1 MTCVEFT
8 VNGQK
13 CTVNNLLHRETS
25 LSAYIRYFLGL
36 PGTKAMC
43 RQGVCGACIVN
54 VTARRH
60 ISGEIETFSVN
71 SCLVLVFSCHGWDIT
86 TVEAIGSRGQG
97 YSEFQKRIAAFHG
110 TQCGYCTP
118 GWVMNLFSS
127 LLPKKLKM
135 IELENSFGS
144 NTCRCTGYR
153 SIYDT
158 IKSFAVDASPELCQQ
173 VDDIEELAMCIKD
186 KTRICNR
193 KCSETI
199 SENDWTMVNEVRDS
213 DAMIMLNF
221 GDKTFFKVFQED
233 QIFQLFTNYGV
244 DNYMFIDGNTG
255 KAVVYEIQYPDVLI
269 DISAVSSLK
278 QYHFDQNLVL
288 GANIALEECLD
299 IFKKTAATMDDFTY
313 LEEFAKHLDLVAQM
327 PVRNIGSLAGNIM
340 LKHIKPS
347 YRSDVFLLFE
357 AVGATVTIR
366 GGGNERVSLGLPE
379 FLKYDMKGKLIL
391 NFELPPQ
398 GPNHILRSYK
408 IMPRSQNALA
418 IVNAAFNIKMNTST
432 SVIEKATIVFG
443 NISGTFIHA
452 TQTEAYLK
460 GKNVFSNK
468 ILQGAIS
475 RLNNELVPVEEPA
488 QPTPAIR
495 KKLAIGLFYK
505 FILSITPTS
514 ILNPKYVSGGSLI
527 KRPLSSGKQDF
538 QTDSSLYPLNQPV
551 QKLEAI
557 IQSSGEARYV
567 NDIPPLPKEVFGA
580 FVLSTVHNGDV
591 DTVDVE
597 SALAI
602 PDVVAVFT
610 AKDVPGV
617 NSFTFPGFQL
627 QIEDEVVL
635 ADKNIKYYG
644 QPVAIVV
651 ATTEELASSVAR
663 KVKVTYINVTNVA
676 PVLTINQAKQD
687 AKRIIPGDTIEP
699 KGRGTNVRKVIR
711 GVFEVGA
718 QYHYYL
724 EPLSCVTIPVDN
736 GFEVH
741 DVTQWMDLT
750 QGAVSRFLNISESD
764 VHVKVRRLG
773 GGFGGKISRN
783 VQVACASALVAKA
796 LDRPCRFILP
806 LDTNL
811 TIAGR
816 RLPCQCE
823 YEVGVDNN
831 GKIQYLNASFTEDV
845 GFSNNENV
853 LAYVLS
859 SFANCYNID
868 YFSVKSFAV
877 TTDLPSNTFARAPGT
892 LEGITSIENIM
903 EHIAV
908 AVNKDP
914 TEVRLANMRQED
926 NDLPSLIETLKTSAE
941 YEKRLQEIKT
951 FNKNN
956 RWMKKSI
963 QISVMLFPVIYY
975 GNYTAMVSIYRG
987 DGTVTVTTGGIE
999 MGQGVNTKA
1008 AQVCAYELGIPLEK
1022 VTVIPNYSF
1031 VAANNIFSGSSIV
1044 SECVSYSIIKA
1055 CETLKARLK
1064 PLKDQMNNPTWE
1076 ELIKKA
1082 GDDLIDLTSTYMMTD
1097 KDPQLQGYSAF
1108 AVTIIEVQLDALT
1121 GKFDISRADI
1131 LEDVGLSANPK
1142 IDVGQV
1148 EGAYVQGLSYFT
1160 SEKLIFDKT
1169 TGRLL
1174 TNSAL
1179 DYEVYLAKDIP
1190 ADFRVNLRYNSYNSK
1205 GVLGSKA
1212 VGEMGICSS
1221 HGIIYAL
1228 RQCIRESRKESGYD
1242 TTQWLDIDLPLTAE
1256 SILKALN
1263 VKNSEFI
1270 LS

>member
-13 CTVNNLLHRETS
+13 CTVNNILHRDTS
-25 LSAYIRYFLGL
+25 LSAYIRYSLGL

-54 VTARRH
+54 VSARRH

-86 TVEAIGSRGQG
+86 TVESIGSRGLG

-110 TQCGYCTP
+110 TQCGFCTP
-118 GWVMNLFSS
+118 GWVMQMQS
-127 LLPKKLKM
+127 LLPKNLKM

-153 SIYDT
+153 SIFDT

-173 VDDIEELAMCIKD
+173 VDDIEELATCIKD
-186 KTRICNR
+186 RTRICNR
-193 KCSETI
+193 KCSETN
-199 SENDWTMVNEVRDS
+199 SESDWTVINADPEAV
-213 DAMIMLNF
+213 ITVHF
-221 GDKTFFKVFQED
+221 GDKIFFKVFRED
-233 QIFQLFTNYGV
+233 QIFQLFNSYGV
-244 DNYMFIDGNTG
+244 DNYLFIDGNTG
-255 KAVVYEIQYPDVLI
+255 KAVINEIEYPAVLI

-288 GANIALEECLD
+288 GANISLEECLE
-299 IFKKTAATMDDFTY
+299 IFKNTAATMDDFKY

-327 PVRNIGSLAGNIM
+327 PVRNIGSLAGNLM

-366 GGGNERVSLGLPE
+366 GAGNLLVSLSLPE
-379 FLKYDMKGKLIL
+379 FLKYNMKGKLIL

-398 GPNHILRSYK
+398 GPKHIIRSYK

-418 IVNAAFNIKMNTST
+418 IVNAAFNIKMNPST
-432 SVIEKATIVFG
+432 SVIEKATIVYG
-443 NISGTFIHA
+443 NISAKFIHA
-452 TQTEAYLK
+452 TQTEKYLK
-460 GKNVFSNK
+460 GKNVFSNS

-475 RLNNELVPVEEPA
+475 RLNTELVPVEDPA
-488 QPTPAIR
+488 EPTPAIR

-505 FILSITPTS
+505 FILSIAPIS
-514 ILNPKYVSGGSLI
+514 ILKPIYKSGGTLLT
-527 KRPLSSGKQDF
+527 RPLSSGKQDF

-591 DTVDVE
+591 DVVDAE

-602 PDVVAVFT
+602 PDVIAVYT
-610 AKDVPGV
+610 AKDIPGV

-627 QIEDEVVL
+627 QKEDEEVL
-635 ADKNIKYYG
+635 ADTNIKYYG

-651 ATTEELASSVAR
+651 ATSEELATSVAR
-663 KVKVTYINVTNVA
+663 KVKVTYKNVTNVT
-676 PVLTINQAKQD
+676 PVLTINKAKLD
-687 AKRIIPGDTIEP
+687 KTRVISGDTIEP
-699 KGRGTNVRKVIR
+699 KGRGTNVRKVIK

-783 VQVACASALVAKA
+783 VQVACASALVAKT

-831 GKIQYLNASFTEDV
+831 GKIQYLNASLTEDD
-845 GFSNNENV
+845 GFSHNENV
-853 LAYVLS
+853 LSYVVS
-859 SFANCYNID
+859 SFANCYNAD
-868 YFSVKSFAV
+868 YFTVKSFAV

-892 LEGITSIENIM
+892 LEGIASIENIM

-914 TEVRLANMRQED
+914 TEVRLANMVQEE
-926 NDLPSLIETLKTSAE
+926 NDLPTLINTLKTSAE
-941 YEKRLQEIKT
+941 YERRLREIKI

-956 RWMKKSI
+956 RWKKKSI

-987 DGTVTVTTGGIE
+987 DGSVTVTTGGIE

-1044 SECVSYSIIKA
+1044 SESVCFSIIKA
-1055 CETLKARLK
+1055 CNTLKERLK

-1082 GDDLIDLTSTYMMTD
+1082 GDDLVDLTATYMMTD
-1097 KDPQLQGYSAF
+1097 KEPELQGYNVF
-1108 AVTIIEVQLDALT
+1108 AVTILEVELDVLT
-1121 GKFDISRADI
+1121 GKFQISRADI

-1148 EGAYVQGLSYFT
+1148 EGAFVQGLSYFT

-1169 TGRLL
+1169 TGQLL
-1174 TNSAL
+1174 TNNAL
-1179 DYEVYLAKDIP
+1179 SYEVYLAKDIP
-1190 ADFRVNLRYNSYNSK
+1190 VDFRVNLRYNSNNPK

-1228 RQCIRESRKESGYD
+1228 RQCIRESRKDSGYD
-1242 TTQWLDIDLPLTAE
+1242 ANQWFEMDLPLTTE

-1263 VKNSEFI
+1263 VKNSELI
-1270 LS
+1270 LY

>member
-13 CTVNNLLHRETS
+13 CTVNNLLHRDTS

-54 VTARRH
+54 VSARRH
-60 ISGEIETFSVN
+60 TTGEIETFSVN

-86 TVEAIGSRGQG
+86 TVEAIGSRGLG

-110 TQCGYCTP
+110 TQCGFCTP
-118 GWVMNLFSS
+118 GWVMQMQS
-127 LLPKKLKM
+127 LLPKNLMM

-153 SIYDT
+153 SIFDT

-173 VDDIEELAMCIKD
+173 VDDIEELATCIKD
-186 KTRICNR
+186 RTRICNR
-193 KCSETI
+193 KCSETN
-199 SENDWTMVNEVRDS
+199 SEDDWTVLSADPEAV
-213 DAMIMLNF
+213 ITVHF
-221 GDKTFFKVFQED
+221 GDKIFFKVFRED
-233 QIFQLFTNYGV
+233 QIFQLFNSYGV
-244 DNYMFIDGNTG
+244 DNYLFIDGNTG
-255 KAVVYEIQYPDVLI
+255 RAVVHEIEYPAVVI

-288 GANIALEECLD
+288 GANISLEECLE
-299 IFKKTAATMDDFTY
+299 IFKKTAATMDDFKY
-313 LEEFAKHLDLVAQM
+313 LEEFAKHLDLVAQI
-327 PVRNIGSLAGNIM
+327 PVRNIGSLAGNLM

-347 YRSDVFLLFE
+347 YRSDVFVLFE

-366 GGGNERVSLGLPE
+366 GAGNFLVSMSLPD
-379 FLKYDMKGKLIL
+379 FLKYDMRGKLIL

-398 GPNHILRSYK
+398 GPNHIIRSYK
-408 IMPRSQNALA
+408 VMPRSQNALA
-418 IVNAAFNIKMNTST
+418 IVNAAFNIKINPST
-432 SVIEKATIVFG
+432 SVIEKATIVYG
-443 NISGTFIHA
+443 NISAAFIHA
-452 TQTEAYLK
+452 TQTEKYLK
-460 GKNVFSNK
+460 GKNVFSNNV
-468 ILQGAIS
+468 LQGAIS
-475 RLNNELVPVEEPA
+475 RLNTELVPVDDPA
-488 QPTPAIR
+488 EPTPAIR
-495 KKLAIGLFYK
+495 KKMAIGLFYK
-505 FILSITPTS
+505 FILSIAPIS
-514 ILNPKYVSGGSLI
+514 ILKPIYQSGGTPLT
-527 KRPLSSGKQDF
+527 RPLSSGKQDF

-591 DTVDVE
+591 DVVDVE
-597 SALAI
+597 GALDI
-602 PDVVAVFT
+602 PDVIAVYT
-610 AKDVPGV
+610 AKDIPGV

-627 QIEDEVVL
+627 QKEDEEVL
-635 ADKNIKYYG
+635 ADTNIKYYG

-651 ATTEELASSVAR
+651 ATSEELATSVAR
-663 KVKVTYINVTNVA
+663 KVKVTYKNVTNVA
-676 PVLTINQAKQD
+676 PVLTINKAKLD
-687 AKRIIPGDTIEP
+687 KKRVISGDTMEP
-699 KGRGTNVRKVIR
+699 KGRGTNVRKVIK

-783 VQVACASALVAKA
+783 VQVACASALVAKT

-823 YEVGVDNN
+823 YEVGVDND
-831 GKIQYLNASFTEDV
+831 GKIQYLNASLTEDD
-845 GFSNNENV
+845 GFSHNENV
-853 LAYVLS
+853 LSYVVS
-859 SFANCYNID
+859 SFANCYNTD

-892 LEGITSIENIM
+892 LEGIASIENIM

-914 TEVRLANMRQED
+914 TDVRLANMVKEE
-926 NDLPSLIETLKTSAE
+926 NDLPTLINTLKASAE
-941 YEKRLQEIKT
+941 YERRSQEIKL

-956 RWMKKSI
+956 RWRKKSI

-987 DGTVTVTTGGIE
+987 DGSVTVTTGGIE

-1022 VTVIPNYSF
+1022 VTIIPNYSF

-1044 SECVSYSIIKA
+1044 SESVCFSIIKA
-1055 CETLKARLK
+1055 CNTLKERLK
-1064 PLKDQMNNPTWE
+1064 PIKDQMINPTWE

-1082 GDDLIDLTSTYMMTD
+1082 GDELIDLTATYMMTD
-1097 KDPQLQGYSAF
+1097 KEPELQGYNVF
-1108 AVTIIEVQLDALT
+1108 AVTILEVELDVLT
-1121 GKFDISRADI
+1121 GKFQISRADI

-1169 TGRLL
+1169 TGQLL
-1174 TNSAL
+1174 TSDAL
-1179 DYEVYLAKDIP
+1179 SYEVYLAKDIP
-1190 ADFRVNLRYNSYNSK
+1190 VDFRVNLRYNSNNPK

-1228 RQCIRESRKESGYD
+1228 RQCIRESRIDSGYD
-1242 TTQWLDIDLPLTAE
+1242 ANQWFDMDLPLTTE

-1263 VKNSEFI
+1263 VKNFEFI
-1270 LS
+1270 LY